1 MKRSTWHIR
10 ANAVVGFW
18 LLAAAVIAVIHRFV
32 PEDMWLMIH
41 LVLLGAVSTAILI
54 WSQHFSQTLLRSPNL
69 AGRRAE
75 GIRLAAHSIG
85 AALVVAG
92 KVTDVWPLVLAGGI
106 TAGANT
112 IGHALATYGRKRRA
126 IPARLL

>member
-10 ANAVVGFW
+10 ANALVGFW

-32 PEDMWLMIH
+32 PEDLWLMIH
-41 LVLLGAVSTAILI
+41 LVLLGAISTAILI

-75 GIRLAAHSIG
+75 GTRLAIHTGG
-85 AALVVAG
+85 AGLVVAG
-92 KVTDVWPLVLAGGI
+92 
-106 TAGANT
+106 
-112 IGHALATYGRKRRA
+112 
-126 IPARLL
+126 